1 MFKITYII
9 YSFVVYVMN
18 KISNNLYINKIN
30 IILNKSVFY

>member
-9 YSFVVYVMN
+9 YSFVVYVMK
-18 KISNNLYINKIN
+18 KISNNLYINEIN